1 MSGIVR
7 FENTN
12 RKPQKEYFSG
22 KDALNLV
29 IDEIYEVIGS
39 DQNIVLVADLLE
51 NKYFDKKVDLKVAN
65 VYYFDGEHLVR
76 LEGCKIKPIYNVF
89 TSNKRGFNAI
99 LVKKNDDA
107 EAPDLRY
114 RYCVDDEF
122 TKKIVTKEYDGKF
135 GKFTAAFI
143 PTSQIDEMSTSE
155 EL

>member
-12 RKPQKEYFSG
+12 RKPQKKYFSG

-39 DQNIVLVADLLE
+39 DQNMVLVADLLE

-65 VYYFDGEHLVR
+65 VYYFDEEHLVR

-89 TSNKRGFNAI
+89 TSNKRGFNCCIPFRAQ
-99 LVKKNDDA
+99 LVQKPNIQFA
-107 EAPDLRY
+107 
-114 RYCVDDEF
+114 
-122 TKKIVTKEYDGKF
+122 
-135 GKFTAAFI
+135 
-143 PTSQIDEMSTSE
+143 
-155 EL
+155 